1 MELRQFFSNTDLYP
15 INIFKISFMII
26 LVILLDNL
34 SETESAVQLG
44 RMKQV
49 NKAYLTKSS
58 LA

>member
-1 MELRQFFSNTDLYP
+1 
-15 INIFKISFMII
+15 MII